1 MVRDLYLFYGDFLA
15 FYRGK
20 KSFPLLAL
28 STENVGGVVGPQ
40 PLKPLSISKE
50 EEESGGLSNL
60 RSRIWGPGPPSAAPE
75 RTGEDASAGPAAP
88 RTRPD
93 AWPSAPGSS
102 GVSSARPGKPV
113 RETELPGVEG

>member
-1 MVRDLYLFYGDFLA
+1 MTFWPFI
-15 FYRGK
+15 GK

-50 EEESGGLSNL
+50 EEESGGSLQ
-60 RSRIWGPGPPSAAPE
+60 PPEQDLGSGTSQRGTGKNRRGRE
-75 RTGEDASAGPAAP
+75 RGARRP